1 MFRAISVQRWNFLVL
16 IRLPSIPAVRLGD
29 RSTIDFLVH
38 LFEVKYLF
46 TRKIFSLPSTS
57 LSVPPVAVNIP
68 PTFDFPSGCPHETIH
83 IPSIDPPQVAKEV
96 YKSISP
102 RTRKD
107 DRVERSRMS
116 SPKQLKAINKDISAP
131 LEAIDEGKEKKKQRA
146 QRKLALQSIS
156 QRIKKIE
163 TQWEATDRASL
174 PSPAPSVLPVSPPPV
189 ILAASQ
195 LVLTLSLF
203 INPKTDY

>member
-1 MFRAISVQRWNFLVL
+1 
-16 IRLPSIPAVRLGD
+16 
-29 RSTIDFLVH
+29 
-38 LFEVKYLF
+38 
-46 TRKIFSLPSTS
+46 
-57 LSVPPVAVNIP
+57 
-68 PTFDFPSGCPHETIH
+68 
-83 IPSIDPPQVAKEV
+83 
-96 YKSISP
+96 
-102 RTRKD
+102 
-107 DRVERSRMS
+107 MS